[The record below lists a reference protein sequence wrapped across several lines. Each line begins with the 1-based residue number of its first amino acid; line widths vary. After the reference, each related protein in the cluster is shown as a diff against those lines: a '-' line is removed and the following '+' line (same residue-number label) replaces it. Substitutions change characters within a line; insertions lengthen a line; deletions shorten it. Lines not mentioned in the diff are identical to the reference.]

1 MDPQQIHD
9 WWMRTAARNISQ
21 TTAEA
26 DHQRD
31 WRKSQD
37 RKWRPVWAT
46 TFIVLSA
53 VALWTIVAVMAYIII
68 QGWS

>member
-1 MDPQQIHD
+1 MNEVNN
-9 WWMRTAARNISQ
+9 WWTRTAARNISQ

-37 RKWRPVWAT
+37 RKWKPLWAT
-46 TFIVLSA
+46 IFVVGSAIVLW
-53 VALWTIVAVMAYIII
+53 VIVVTMVVIII
-68 QGWS
+68 